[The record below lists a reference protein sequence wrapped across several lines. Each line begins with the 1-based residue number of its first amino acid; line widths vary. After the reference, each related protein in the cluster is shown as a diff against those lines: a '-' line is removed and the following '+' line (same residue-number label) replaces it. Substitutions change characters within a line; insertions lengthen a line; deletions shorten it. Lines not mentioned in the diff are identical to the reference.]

1 MRRLPGPHQTGK
13 QIWNEVKDFIW
24 VELNEHKKTWDPSET
39 RDYIDCYLSEI
50 QMVGD

>member
-13 QIWNEVKDFIW
+13 QMWNEVKDFIR